1 MAPDDQRRV
10 AAISA
15 AAARLRVDSA
25 ASKAISALD
34 EAAIPCVVLK
44 GPSIARWLFEPEDA
58 RTYVDCD
65 LLVSPAD
72 FDMAVSLLNEIG
84 FHPDLDEA
92 QMPSW
97 WREHALT
104 AFHSDDGAMVD
115 LHRSLPGAE
124 VADER
129 LWSTLSAAT
138 DEIELGDLKVRALSE
153 PGRLMHA
160 ALHAAQHGG
169 TGRDL
174 EVLARGIDRIGVDVW
189 SAAADLAASLEA
201 APAFVQGLAM
211 LPAGVELIDR
221 LGLDPAPAIDVEL
234 RAAGAA
240 EALTLSRLHRTH
252 GLRARTTLVGHKL
265 FPPAT
270 FMRKWSPLARRGQLG
285 LAAAYLYRPLWV
297 ARRAPSALRAWRDAR
312 NTIRR
317 HADVDASPKTSK
329 T

>member
-15 AAARLRVDSA
+15 AAGRLRVDSVA
-25 ASKAISALD
+25 AKAIRVLE
-34 EAAIPCVVLK
+34 EAGIPCVVLK

-72 FDMAVSLLNEIG
+72 FDMAVTLLTGIG
-84 FHPDLDEA
+84 FHPDLEEA

-129 LWSTLSAAT
+129 LWSTLSAST
-138 DEIELGDLKVRALSE
+138 DEIKLGDLTVRALSE
-153 PGRLMHA
+153 SGRLMHA

-174 EVLARGIDRIGVDVW
+174 EVLERGIDQIGIDVW
-189 SAAADLAASLEA
+189 SAAADLATSLNA
-201 APAFVQGLAM
+201 MPAFVQGLAM
-211 LPAGVELIDR
+211 LPAGVELADR
-221 LGLDPAPAIDVEL
+221 LGLDSTPAIDVEL

-240 EALTLSRLHRTH
+240 EALTFSRLHRTQ
-252 GLRARTTLVGHKL
+252 GLRARTALVWHKL

-270 FMRKWSPLARRGQLG
+270 FMRKWSPLARRGRMG
-285 LAAAYLYRPLWV
+285 LAAAYLYRPVWV
-297 ARRAPSALRAWRDAR
+297 GRRVPSALRAWREAR
-312 NTIRR
+312 NRIRR
-317 HADVDASPKTSK
+317 HADANRSPTTPKT
-329 T
+329 

>member
-1 MAPDDQRRV
+1 MDPDDQRRV

-15 AAARLRVDSA
+15 AAGRLRVDYAAARAIRAFESA
-25 ASKAISALD
+25 G
-34 EAAIPCVVLK
+34 IPCVVLK

-65 LLVSPAD
+65 LLVHPAE
-72 FDMAVSLLNEIG
+72 FDIAVRLLTGIG

-104 AFHSDDGAMVD
+104 AFHTDDGTMVD

-124 VADER
+124 VEDER
-129 LWSTLSAAT
+129 QWSTLSGST
-138 DEIELGDLKVRALSE
+138 DEIKLGDLTVRALSQ

-174 EVLARGIDRIGVDVW
+174 EVLERGIVQIGIDIW
-189 SAAADLAASLEA
+189 RAAADLAASLEA
-201 APAFVQGLAM
+201 VPAFAQGLAL
-211 LPAGVELIDR
+211 LPAGVVLADR
-221 LGLDPAPAIDVEL
+221 LGLDPPPAIDVEL

-240 EALTLSRLHRTH
+240 EALTFSRLHRTR
-252 GLRARTTLVGHKL
+252 GLRARAELVRHKL

-270 FMRKWSPLARRGQLG
+270 FMRKWSPLARRGRLG
-285 LAAAYLYRPLWV
+285 LVAAYLYRPVWV
-297 ARRAPSALRAWRDAR
+297 ARRAPSALRAWREAR
-312 NTIRR
+312 DTVRR
-317 HADVDASPKTSK
+317 HADANSSPKTPNP
-329 T
+329 